1 MGFKVNIFDP
11 SELSIVWQQLA
22 VGANDRNSFV
32 RSWAQSGQISNRD
45 RAANIH
51 SCRSGRT
58 VWCAKISIVS
68 NLITKAIVTILIDVR
83 EKRTCGSWHDYLEAL
98 SRTEKWASERDA
110 SIPWERGCKVVADI
124 CEIDTFANPCNCYQW
139 LSLKRECVCMW
150 ARASELVKDVT
161 RRLAC
166 LRDYCMGCMHKRSQK
181 KTKESYTLH
190 VEVWLCRILQSCMR
204 FL

>member
-1 MGFKVNIFDP
+1 MI
-11 SELSIVWQQLA
+11 EIVSFAPGPRVVRLA
-22 VGANDRNSFV
+22 IAIGP
-32 RSWAQSGQISNRD
+32 QT
-45 RAANIH
+45 
-51 SCRSGRT
+51 CRSGRT

-139 LSLKRECVCMW
+139 LSLKRESVC
-150 ARASELVKDVT
+150 
-161 RRLAC
+161 
-166 LRDYCMGCMHKRSQK
+166 
-181 KTKESYTLH
+181 
-190 VEVWLCRILQSCMR
+190 I
-204 FL
+204 